1 MGAFPCYDRGTPE
14 LVFAT
19 FLAPCIRP
27 AYQLVADRVGESLG
41 QPAHLVVGE
50 SFEQLHSGEVDFAF
64 ICGLPYVRLRRQNS
78 PPVNLVAAPVI
89 EGSRYGGRPIYFSD
103 VIVPAASPVRS
114 FEELRGKAWACNGFD
129 SHSGTLVVLHR
140 LLQMGET
147 GAFFGR
153 VEVTGSHYA
162 SIQQVADGLVDGSA
176 IDSQIL
182 AVQLR
187 DRPELGEQIRVITS
201 LGPSTMTPLV
211 AAPDV
216 PESLRSEVC
225 ELVAGLGKREVD
237 RNRLGAGLI
246 SGFARL
252 DDAAYDDIRG
262 MLDAVESAR
271 LRF

>member
-1 MGAFPCYDRGTPE
+1 M
-14 LVFAT
+14 
-19 FLAPCIRP
+19 
-27 AYQLVADRVGESLG
+27 
-41 QPAHLVVGE
+41 GE
-50 SFEQLHSGEVDFAF
+50 SFEQLQSGTVDFAF
-64 ICGLPYVRLRRQNS
+64 ICGLPYVRLRRQTS

-89 EGSRYGGRPIYFSD
+89 EGSRYEGRPIYFSD
-103 VIVPAASPVRS
+103 VIVPASSAVTS

-140 LLQMGET
+140 LLQIGES

-162 SIQQVADGLVDGSA
+162 SIERVAEGLVDGAA
-176 IDSQIL
+176 IDSQLL

-201 LGPSTMTPLV
+201 LGPSTMMPLV
-211 AAPDV
+211 AAADV
-216 PESLRSEVC
+216 PESLRSEVG
-225 ELVAGLGKREVD
+225 EVVTGLGDGAVD
-237 RNRLGAGLI
+237 RDGLGAGLI

-262 MLDAVESAR
+262 MLDAVESAH